1 MFRPNHKLSR
11 EMSEI
16 DKKILLLLEADDER
30 VLKLI
35 YELYFK
41 RLVAFSIEF
50 VKDREIAK
58 EISSDAIFRLWQKRN
73 QLLENSCIISYL
85 LTIVRNLSLNY
96 LRQLKQE
103 TNTISFSSV
112 YDIELHLNYEVLADS
127 SWDILLTHELETIVN
142 DVINALPIRCKE
154 VFLLSRNESLSNSKI
169 AETLN
174 ISVKTVEGHIT
185 YALKLIREK
194 LLHYIILIFSIIN
207 YFQK

>member
-1 MFRPNHKLSR
+1 MA
-11 EMSEI
+11 EI
-16 DKKILLLLEADDER
+16 DKRILRLIETDDER

-35 YELYFK
+35 YELYFN
-41 RLVAFSIEF
+41 RLVGFSIEF
-50 VKDREIAK
+50 VRDREIAK
-58 EISSDAIFRLWQKRN
+58 EISSDAIFRFWQKRHR
-73 QLLENSCIISYL
+73 LLKNSCIISYL

-112 YDIELHLNYEVLADS
+112 YDTELHLNYEVLADP
-127 SWDILLTHELETIVN
+127 SWDVLLARELETIAN

-154 VFLLSRNESLSNSKI
+154 VFLLSRNENLSNSEI
-169 AETLN
+169 AEKLN

-185 YALKLIREK
+185 YALKFIREK
-194 LLHYIILIFSIIN
+194 LLHYIILIFSMIN

>member
-1 MFRPNHKLSR
+1 MA
-11 EMSEI
+11 EI
-16 DKKILLLLEADDER
+16 DKRILRLLEADDER

-41 RLVAFSIEF
+41 RLVGFSIEF
-50 VKDREIAK
+50 VRDREIAK
-58 EISSDAIFRLWQKRN
+58 EISSDAIFRVWQKRHR
-73 QLLENSCIISYL
+73 LLENSCIISYL

-112 YDIELHLNYEVLADS
+112 YDTELHLNYEVLADP
-127 SWDILLTHELETIVN
+127 SWDVLLTRELETIAN

-154 VFLLSRNESLSNSKI
+154 VFLLSRNENLSNSEI
-169 AETLN
+169 AEKLN

-185 YALKLIREK
+185 YALRFIREK
-194 LLHYIILIFSIIN
+194 LLHYIILIFSMIN